1 VKTLAIEINDAELV
15 IADQNGVKAKEP
27 GYAALVNGSVVT
39 GLGAYSQARL
49 NPRQTNNRYWEDLSM
64 ESGSAGID
72 SVGSSAELA
81 YNQLDS
87 IWKRFGQS
95 DMDALLVAPA
105 HYTHD
110 QLGLLLGMSQ
120 ECNMPVRAMAN
131 AGVAAST
138 RPYPNHQIL
147 HLDASLHRVSASV
160 IEQNDD
166 AFEKHEQ
173 GLDSVGLSS
182 LFDLWAA
189 RVAEIFVLQTR
200 FDPFH
205 HAETEQLVYDFLP
218 VWLAELQ
225 EQGESELKISHNGEE
240 YCVNIQRE
248 HLLGVADG
256 FCKALI
262 QLSSQLRKPETG
274 LVVQL
279 SHRLHQLPGITSE
292 FEKIDNTHVVSMN
305 VGEAALG
312 MLKGLKNINHTNN
325 QVKLLKRLSWRDDA
339 VELDTPQSEKSV
351 TSSNSDNVIKP
362 LQPTHLVYRGIAYA
376 INSDAIYISQ
386 ADDENFYSIVVG
398 EDPATVSQPYCEIIR
413 KEGVLRLI
421 DLNRSNA
428 YVNNKKISSQID
440 LHTADV
446 IRIGSS
452 GEELHVIA
460 VGGNIGS

>member
-1 VKTLAIEINDAELV
+1 M
-15 IADQNGVKAKEP
+15 
-27 GYAALVNGSVVT
+27 LVNVH
-39 GLGAYSQARL
+39 
-49 NPRQTNNRYWEDLSM
+49 
-64 ESGSAGID
+64 
-72 SVGSSAELA
+72 
-81 YNQLDS
+81 QL
-87 IWKRFGQS
+87 
-95 DMDALLVAPA
+95 
-105 HYTHD
+105 
-110 QLGLLLGMSQ
+110 
-120 ECNMPVRAMAN
+120 E
-131 AGVAAST
+131 
-138 RPYPNHQIL
+138 
-147 HLDASLHRVSASV
+147 
-160 IEQNDD
+160 EQ
-166 AFEKHEQ
+166 
-173 GLDSVGLSS
+173 
-182 LFDLWAA
+182 
-189 RVAEIFVLQTR
+189 
-200 FDPFH
+200 
-205 HAETEQLVYDFLP
+205 
-218 VWLAELQ
+218 
-225 EQGESELKISHNGEE
+225 
-240 YCVNIQRE
+240 
-248 HLLGVADG
+248 
-256 FCKALI
+256 
-262 QLSSQLRKPETG
+262 